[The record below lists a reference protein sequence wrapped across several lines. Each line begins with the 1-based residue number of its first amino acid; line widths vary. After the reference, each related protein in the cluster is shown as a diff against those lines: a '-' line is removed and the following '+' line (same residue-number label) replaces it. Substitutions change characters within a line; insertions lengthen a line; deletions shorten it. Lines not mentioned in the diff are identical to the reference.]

1 MPLDARKGPFMSQ
14 QMVRGFCIV
23 YLGSRDSDSP
33 IEVRVCRSDSI
44 DVAIRT
50 ARSMVENMAFAGL
63 GGGRAPVGFVIENP
77 EGDELY
83 RWYGDAH

>member
-1 MPLDARKGPFMSQ
+1 MTQ

-23 YLGSRDSDSP
+23 YLGSRDSDAP
-33 IEVRVCRSDSI
+33 IEVRVCRSDAI

-50 ARSMVENMAFAGL
+50 ARSTVENIAFAGMA
-63 GGGRAPVGFVIENP
+63 GGRAPVGFVIENS

-83 RWYGDAH
+83 RWYSDTR